1 MGKANHEYADYLAD
15 VLTPLGPI
23 HWRAM
28 FGGYG
33 FYCGELFFA
42 LAVDDVLYLK
52 ADADTR
58 PRFEAEGLPPFRRKI
73 RARAPASAIF
83 RRRTTF
89 LMMTRPCGSGVIW
102 RWARPCGRAR
112 RASPPPKSRQA
123 PRQAQRSQ
131 NRWQIDYRICWCRP
145 MAAQTLKSSR

>member
-58 PRFEAEGLPPFRRKI
+58 PRFEAEGLPPFTYEKKNQGTS
-73 RARAPASAIF
+73 ASISYF
-83 RRRTTF
+83 
-89 LMMTRPCGSGVIW
+89 
-102 RWARPCGRAR
+102 
-112 RASPPPKSRQA
+112 QA
-123 PRQAQRSQ
+123 PDDVFDDDEA
-131 NRWQIDYRICWCRP
+131 
-145 MAAQTLKSSR
+145 LG